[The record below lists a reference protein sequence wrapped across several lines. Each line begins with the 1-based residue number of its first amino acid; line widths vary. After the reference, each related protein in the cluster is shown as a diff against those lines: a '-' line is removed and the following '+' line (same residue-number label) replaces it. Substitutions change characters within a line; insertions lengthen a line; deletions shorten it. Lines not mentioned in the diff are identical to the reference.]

1 MKRKPLYILLYV
13 VMLFGLSGAL
23 LFLWNAI
30 LPEFTHLSKIN
41 YWQAL
46 GLLVL
51 ARILFGGF
59 HFPLWNSIWGG
70 DGRQPL
76 IKDKLMNMSEQDRAS
91 FKEEWRKRCEDKTKL

>member
-1 MKRKPLYILLYV
+1 MKRKPLYVLFYIIILFL
-13 VMLFGLSGAL
+13 LSGAV

-30 LPEFTHLSKIN
+30 LPQRTNLSKIN

-59 HFPLWNSIWGG
+59 HFPLPTSIWGG
-70 DGRQPL
+70 DDQRPL
-76 IKDKLMNMSEQDRAS
+76 IKDKLMNMNEQDRAS
-91 FKEEWRKRCEDKTKL
+91 FKEEWKKRYESNKE

>member
-46 GLLVL
+46 GLLL
-51 ARILFGGF
+51 LCRILFGGF
-59 HFPLWNSIWGG
+59 HFSHLGGRWGG
-70 DGRQPL
+70 EDQQPL

-91 FKEEWRKRCEDKTKL
+91 FKEEWRRKRKLHGCD